1 MGYERAT
8 LVSLVFDNTDGGI
21 VIDELVRLGVEP
33 KAASLYLAVLEM
45 HEPTVAEAAKVT
57 NVNRTTAYDLVNYLV
72 QRGMVQLVDSQRTK
86 SRANTKVIRPQN
98 PDKLMTDW
106 LESKILLDKIVPEL
120 QALHARS
127 GPFPRTKYLEGV
139 EGLRHALF
147 ETLTWDSEL
156 SAIMSM
162 DDLHNVIGK
171 PTMDDYIYERCK
183 RRTSLRV
190 VRSHEKDTSEG
201 WHSSAAEF
209 RHARYA
215 PDAYVY
221 TMTTFIGAD
230 KVVMLSSKNE
240 NFALKI
246 ESSEYAEM
254 QRNLFEILW
263 ASSTDLGTPPV
274 RS

>member
-1 MGYERAT
+1 MM
-8 LVSLVFDNTDGGI
+8 
-21 VIDELVRLGVEP
+21 DELIQLGLEP
-33 KAASLYLAVLEM
+33 KAASLYLAILEM

-57 NVNRTTAYDLVNYLV
+57 NINRTTAYDLVNYLV
-72 QRGMVQLVDSQRTK
+72 RRGMVQLVDSRRVK

-106 LESKILLDKIVPEL
+106 LQTRILLDKVVPQL
-120 QALHARS
+120 QALHERS

-139 EGLRHALF
+139 EGMRHALF
-147 ETLTWDSEL
+147 ETLTWGSDL

-162 DDLHNVIGK
+162 DDLHGVLGK
-171 PTMDDYIYERCK
+171 PAMDDYIHERCK
-183 RRTSLRV
+183 RKTRLRV

-215 PDAYVY
+215 PASYIY

-230 KVVMLSSKNE
+230 QVIMLSSRNE

-246 ESSEYAEM
+246 ESTEYAEM
-254 QRNLFEILW
+254 QRSLFEILW
-263 ASSTDLGTPPV
+263 ASSNDLGTTEPYRV
-274 RS
+274 